1 MTRPLVLL
9 VLIAIFGLLTWN
21 IWKSTRPQSASVATI
36 VVAPALDPR
45 LTYETPYRNV
55 RPEVKYVGSQACA
68 ACHRGVCASYRD
80 HPMGR
85 SMSLVSQASRI
96 ERYDAAA
103 HNPFEKFGFDF
114 QVEHQG
120 NRFLHKTSKRDS
132 QGNEAISLTREVQ
145 YVVGSGVHG
154 RTYLASLDN
163 YLFQTPINWFSH
175 ARRWDMAPN
184 IGATHGGNLYPAVA
198 HLCIYC
204 HANAAEPIVTS
215 RNHYRS
221 ALAQPLAI
229 VNVKSPLITRGKLI
243 VRNVFLIEPSPPCR
257 DAGFVFHKP
266 TMPARYESAASRSIC
281 YRIGITD

>member
-36 VVAPALDPR
+36 VAAPALDPR

-85 SMSLVSQASRI
+85 SMSLVSQASPI

-114 QVEHQG
+114 QIEHRG
-120 NRFLHKTSKRDS
+120 DHAFHKILRRDQS
-132 QGNEAISLTREVQ
+132 GREALALAHEAR
-145 YVVGSGVHG
+145 YAVGSGSHG
-154 RTYLASLDN
+154 RAYLFTLDN
-163 YLFQTPINWFSH
+163 SVFRTPIN
-175 ARRWDMAPN
+175 
-184 IGATHGGNLYPAVA
+184 
-198 HLCIYC
+198 
-204 HANAAEPIVTS
+204 
-215 RNHYRS
+215 
-221 ALAQPLAI
+221 
-229 VNVKSPLITRGKLI
+229 
-243 VRNVFLIEPSPPCR
+243 
-257 DAGFVFHKP
+257 
-266 TMPARYESAASRSIC
+266 
-281 YRIGITD
+281 